1 MRTITIL
8 SSLCLSFFIAA
19 CGVMW
24 GLGVFS
30 GVGVPATLGMM
41 FGIFLAT
48 VIGTA
53 LMALTVYSDQSG
65 YDEVIFRL
73 EKEPGPMQ
81 DPER

>member
-24 GLGVFS
+24 GPWCLFRRWCTRHARDDVWHLPGD
-30 GVGVPATLGMM
+30 GNWNRPD
-41 FGIFLAT
+41 
-48 VIGTA
+48 
-53 LMALTVYSDQSG
+53 ALTVYSDQSG

-73 EKEPGPMQ
+73 EKEPVPMQ